1 MMVGVRGHMKSP
13 RNNNYKKWIIE
24 QPFKET

>member
-1 MMVGVRGHMKSP
+1 MMVGVRGHMKP
-13 RNNNYKKWIIE
+13 TRNNNYENWFIE